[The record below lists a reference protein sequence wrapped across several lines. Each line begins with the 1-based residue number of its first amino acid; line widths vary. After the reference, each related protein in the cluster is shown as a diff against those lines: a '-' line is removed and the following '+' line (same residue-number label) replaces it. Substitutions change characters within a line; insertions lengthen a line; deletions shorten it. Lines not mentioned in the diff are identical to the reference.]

1 MSNIVRPITMD
12 LSITDTLLI
21 IDGLT
26 YIAKDMERHELDQEL
41 AKRLIDRVKAEVGN
55 NAVEIERGD

>member
-1 MSNIVRPITMD
+1 MSKIVRPITMD

-41 AKRLIDRVKAEVGN
+41 AKRLIDRVKAEVSN

>member
-1 MSNIVRPITMD
+1 MSKIVRPITMD

-55 NAVEIERGD
+55 NAVEMERGD

>member
-1 MSNIVRPITMD
+1 MSKIVRPITMD

-41 AKRLIDRVKAEVGN
+41 ARRLIDRVKVEVDN